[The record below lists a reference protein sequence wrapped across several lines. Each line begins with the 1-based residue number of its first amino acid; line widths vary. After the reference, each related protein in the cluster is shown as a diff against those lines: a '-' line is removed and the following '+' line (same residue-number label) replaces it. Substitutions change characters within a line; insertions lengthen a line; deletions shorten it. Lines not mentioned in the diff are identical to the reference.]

1 MKRLYQQCCYLTFL
15 LLLLLLWAGPI
26 TAQVTSDMLATPTSR
41 PRSSISPL
49 PIDPDT
55 SATSATSSSSTTMPP
70 ATDPAAVFD
79 SNNNN
84 NQQSNS
90 GVLDYYFLLLAAV
103 VFIVGLVW
111 WSLVRRN
118 RKKMARSR
126 YHGQSALARDL
137 EGMPG
142 SRRWVTGRFRSSREP
157 APEEGL
163 DERGQAPPP
172 YMPSPPEAA
181 VHPDAT
187 HTEPGAGPAIPL
199 QDLSGEG
206 QKPPNYD
213 EHALPARVIVGNAGS
228 LNLPFARTQSK

>member
-1 MKRLYQQCCYLTFL
+1 MKRLYQQCCYLTSL

-84 NQQSNS
+84 QQSNS

-118 RKKMARSR
+118 RKKMARLR

-172 YMPSPPEAA
+172 YMPSPPEAV